1 MVPADD
7 HRPTWRPPAAS
18 SSSSGGGAASSS
30 RGAPRNNPGPTPG
43 GPSPWPQPNPTPD
56 VLDAQRARA
65 AAATDRSADI
75 IIPEDDVNV
84 RPPDPRG
91 GALPVP
97 SRGAHDA
104 RRRGDVVVAVRPDGT
119 VSRAAERPEE
129 GIYTK
134 KGPFSKRLGREGP
147 APYAPAKT
155 ESFTVAIVALF
166 LVGVVACAVVFPF
179 QGLRDADSDA
189 ERWEA
194 TIERWRAAGARDE
207 DATPFALPARRR
219 RGPVAFAAEAPAP
232 APGRGEGF
240 GGLEGFGFEG
250 FEGLEGFEGFEPD
263 DQPEDD
269 V

>member
-1 MVPADD
+1 MSWQCKTR
-7 HRPTWRPPAAS
+7 HRSGSLAS
-18 SSSSGGGAASSS
+18 KGSS
-30 RGAPRNNPGPTPG
+30 
-43 GPSPWPQPNPTPD
+43 
-56 VLDAQRARA
+56 QRS
-65 AAATDRSADI
+65 RSALATE
-75 IIPEDDVNV
+75 P
-84 RPPDPRG
+84 
-91 GALPVP
+91 
-97 SRGAHDA
+97 GAHDA

-129 GIYTK
+129 VRRGTK
-134 KGPFSKRLGREGP
+134 KGPFSKRLRREGP

-207 DATPFALPARRR
+207 DATPLALPARRR
-219 RGPVAFAAEAPAP
+219 GGPVASAAEAPAP
-232 APGRGEGF
+232 APGRGEGSE
-240 GGLEGFGFEG
+240 GLEGFRFEG
-250 FEGLEGFEGFEPD
+250 FEGFEGFEPD